1 MVVTPAFLAKATQK
15 GLRTREYRVAPG
27 GRIDCTVT
35 AEDDLLVA
43 RLVGDFKGLSRL
55 DVVAEQE
62 GLPVRRIE
70 DVPISP
76 DATEL
81 IVAQAM
87 PYMRTVQ
94 HARLR
99 IRLLSQEAGGERLL
113 GEYTFDHRGVAP
125 LAGLAVRQLEPA
137 SPRSVRAALCVASST
152 GTRTKQ
158 GTGTL
163 TRLGQRLYS
172 FFGEWGGAGHPHG
185 GEGARRCPSLIARDS
200 AAVP

>member
-1 MVVTPAFLAKATQK
+1 MSPPCARPLELATLVDYWLEDVEGERLDAIEEHLLGCDSCSRRLRGLVALGEGVRRLAREGAVETVVTPAFLAKAAQE

-27 GRIDCTVT
+27 GRVDCTVT

-43 RLVGDFKGLSRL
+43 RLLGDFRGLSRL

-62 GLPVRRIE
+62 GLPARRIE
-70 DVPISP
+70 DVPIGP

-87 PYMRTVQ
+87 PYMRTVL

-113 GEYTFDHRGVAP
+113 GEYTFDH
-125 LAGLAVRQLEPA
+125 
-137 SPRSVRAALCVASST
+137 SPS
-152 GTRTKQ
+152 
-158 GTGTL
+158 
-163 TRLGQRLYS
+163 
-172 FFGEWGGAGHPHG
+172 P
-185 GEGARRCPSLIARDS
+185 D
-200 AAVP
+200 

>member
-1 MVVTPAFLAKATQK
+1 MSPPCVRPLELATLVDYWLEDVEGERLDSLEEHLLGCDSCSRRLGRLVALGEGVRRLAHEGAVEMVVTPAFLAKASQE

-27 GRIDCTVT
+27 GRVDCTVT

-55 DVVAEQE
+55 DVVAEHE

-113 GEYTFDHRGVAP
+113 GEYTFDH
-125 LAGLAVRQLEPA
+125 
-137 SPRSVRAALCVASST
+137 SPSPC
-152 GTRTKQ
+152 
-158 GTGTL
+158 
-163 TRLGQRLYS
+163 
-172 FFGEWGGAGHPHG
+172 
-185 GEGARRCPSLIARDS
+185 
-200 AAVP
+200 

>member
-113 GEYTFDHRGVAP
+113 GEYTFDHR
-125 LAGLAVRQLEPA
+125 A
-137 SPRSVRAALCVASST
+137 SPR
-152 GTRTKQ
+152 
-158 GTGTL
+158 
-163 TRLGQRLYS
+163 
-172 FFGEWGGAGHPHG
+172 
-185 GEGARRCPSLIARDS
+185 
-200 AAVP
+200 